1 MKLHHTLLV
10 VASGIALSSCA
21 SITKDSNQPIRV
33 ETYNQENTMVED
45 VTCSAKNER
54 GEWSTKTPGSLVVH
68 RSGQNLE
75 VRCYKENSATGF
87 ATLVSRAN
95 GGMWGNILFGGGI
108 GAIVDH
114 NKGTAY
120 SYPDWVKVVLGDNL
134 VFDRKNNVDNQIM
147 TGQAATGE
155 VLKKIEADKQKEAQ
169 EAKKLAEENSVTLPQ
184 QQTTATKTTTA
195 GE

>member
-1 MKLHHTLLV
+1 MKYHHTLLV
-10 VASGIALSSCA
+10 MASSIALSSCA
-21 SITKDSNQPIRV
+21 SITKDSNQPVRV
-33 ETYNQENTMVED
+33 ETYNQENNIVED
-45 VTCSAKNER
+45 VKCTAKNDR

-75 VRCYKENSATGF
+75 VKCQKENSATGF

-134 VFDRKNNVDNQIM
+134 VFDRKNNVENQLM
-147 TGQAATGE
+147 TGQAASGE
-155 VLKKIEADKQKEAQ
+155 ILKKIEEDKHKEDEA
-169 EAKKLAEENSVTLPQ
+169 AKKLAEETSQAKSGTTSVT
-184 QQTTATKTTTA
+184 K
-195 GE
+195 

>member
-1 MKLHHTLLV
+1 MKFHHTFLV
-10 VASGIALSSCA
+10 MASSIAFTGCA

-33 ETYNQENTMVED
+33 ETYNQQNTMVED
-45 VTCSAKNER
+45 VTCTAKNER

-75 VRCYKENSATGF
+75 VRCHKEHFATGF

-120 SYPDWVKVVLGDNL
+120 SYPDWVKVILGDNL
-134 VFDRKNNVDNQIM
+134 VFDRKHNVDNQMM
-147 TGQAATGE
+147 TGLAATGE
-155 VLKKIEADKQKEAQ
+155 ALKKIEADKKKE
-169 EAKKLAEENSVTLPQ
+169 EEDAKKLAEETPLAPQPQ
-184 QQTTATKTTTA
+184 QVTSPADIK
-195 GE
+195 

>member
-1 MKLHHTLLV
+1 MKFHHTFLV
-10 VASGIALSSCA
+10 MASSIALSSCA
-21 SITKDSNQPIRV
+21 SITKDSNQPVRV
-33 ETYNQENTMVED
+33 ETYNQENNIVED
-45 VTCSAKNER
+45 VRCTAKNDR

-75 VRCYKENSATGF
+75 VKCQKENSATGF

-134 VFDRKNNVDNQIM
+134 VFDRKNNVENQLM

-155 VLKKIEADKQKEAQ
+155 ILKKIEEDKRKEAE
-169 EAKKLAEENSVTLPQ
+169 EAKKLVEETSQTQQPSATAE
-184 QQTTATKTTTA
+184 K
-195 GE
+195 

>member
-1 MKLHHTLLV
+1 MKIHHAFFV
-10 VASGIALSSCA
+10 MASSIALSSCA

-33 ETYNQENTMVED
+33 ETYNQQNTMVEG

-68 RSGQNLE
+68 RSGENLQI
-75 VRCYKENSATGF
+75 RCNKENSATGF

-108 GAIVDH
+108 GAIIDH

-120 SYPDWVKVVLGDNL
+120 SYPDWVKVILGDNL
-134 VFDRKNNVDNQIM
+134 VFDRKNNVENQIM
-147 TGQAATGE
+147 TGQAASGE
-155 VLKKIEADKQKEAQ
+155 LLKRIEADKQKEAD
-169 EAKKLAEENSVTLPQ
+169 EAKKLAAEQPLAPQPQ
-184 QQTTATKTTTA
+184 QAAAPTEAN
-195 GE
+195 

>member
-1 MKLHHTLLV
+1 MKIHHAFLV
-10 VASGIALSSCA
+10 MAYSLSVTGCA

-33 ETYNQENTMVED
+33 ETYTKENKMVED
-45 VTCSAKNER
+45 VKCTARNDR

-75 VRCYKENSATGF
+75 VKCQGEHAESAY

-108 GAIVDH
+108 GAIIDH

-120 SYPDWVKVVLGDNL
+120 SYPDWVKIVLGDNL
-134 VFDRKNNVDNQIM
+134 VFDRKSNVDNQIM
-147 TGQAATGE
+147 TGLPATGA
-155 VLKKIEADKQKEAQ
+155 LMKKIEQEKSKEAEDAKKALEAQQEAQQKEAQ
-169 EAKKLAEENSVTLPQ
+169 
-184 QQTTATKTTTA
+184 TAVQN
-195 GE
+195 